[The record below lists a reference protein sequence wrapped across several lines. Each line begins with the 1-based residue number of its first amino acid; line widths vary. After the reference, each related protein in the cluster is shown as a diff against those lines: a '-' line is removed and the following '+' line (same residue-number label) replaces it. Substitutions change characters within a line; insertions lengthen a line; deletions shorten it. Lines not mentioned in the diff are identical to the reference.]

1 MTNSSEKSAGRPIRK
16 VLAEIARDIDPEC
29 PEEQG
34 KTLIYAVD
42 DPHTDMVVKI
52 LKEIYSD
59 TGVDN
64 YAIMK
69 SQAAL
74 AAATRKRFRMPSGI
88 LRMSVFQVL
97 PLCNRYCADFT

>member
-34 KTLIYAVD
+34 KTLVYAVD
-42 DPHTDMVVKI
+42 DPHADMVVKI

-69 SQAAL
+69 ITGSIGGGNKKKVQDAI
-74 AAATRKRFRMPSGI
+74 RHFKNECFPSI
-88 LRMSVFQVL
+88 AVMKSVLR
-97 PLCNRYCADFT
+97 